1 MTIGEKIYKLRQE
14 KGVSQE
20 TMALDL
26 NVSRQA
32 ISKWETDQSIP
43 DLDKIKLLSEYFS
56 VSIDDLVNN
65 NNLENAKDSSNFKDN
80 LHSKANLHIETNDT
94 ASYETNINSAKRLS
108 KLFIKT
114 SIALTIYRYILTF
127 LTIIFQKNILLIR
140 YSNQYEGFIFPYVY
154 VIFTTIAT
162 VLIVLFGISILKKMK
177 TNIKSIV
184 KEIVYIIILIA
195 GFFLL
200 NSLYAAFAKIY
211 LDSVSIDLA
220 VPATYL
226 EQILHST
233 LSFEILLII
242 GIVIEAVTRLIDNIP
257 SAYYPMKEYKTRDS
271 VFSFLN
277 GLFLGIPGLIF
288 QFIWLLDAKT
298 DNIVRFKKMRFW
310 YLIGFVISLIISS
323 LAFLFSYIN
332 FYSSINIL

>member
-32 ISKWETDQSIP
+32 VSKWETDQSIP
-43 DLDKIKLLSEYFS
+43 DLDKIKLLSEYFN
-56 VSIDDLVNN
+56 VSIDDLVSNK
-65 NNLENAKDSSNFKDN
+65 NLEMSNDSSNTELLNQTAEK
-80 LHSKANLHIETNDT
+80 
-94 ASYETNINSAKRLS
+94 ASYENNINNIRRLS

-127 LTIIFQKNILLIR
+127 LIIIFQKNILLIR
-140 YSNQYEGFIFPYVY
+140 YSNRYEGFIFPYVY
-154 VIFTTIAT
+154 VIFTTIT
-162 VLIVLFGISILKKMK
+162 TLLIILFGISILKKMK
-177 TNIKSIV
+177 TNLKSIV
-184 KEIVYIIILIA
+184 KEIVYIIILIV
-195 GFFLL
+195 GFLLL
-200 NSLYAAFAKIY
+200 NSLYTAFAQIY
-211 LDSVSIDLA
+211 LDGVNIDLA

-242 GIVIEAVTRLIDNIP
+242 GIVIEGVTRLIDNNHCTV
-257 SAYYPMKEYKTRDS
+257 YPVKEYKTRDS
-271 VFSFLN
+271 IFSFLI
-277 GLFLGIPGLIF
+277 GLFLAIPGLIF
-288 QFIWLLDAKT
+288 QIIWLLDAKT
-298 DNIVRFKKMRFW
+298 DNSFRFKKMRFW
-310 YLIGFVISLIISS
+310 YHIGFAISLIISL

-332 FYSSINIL
+332 FYLSISSL